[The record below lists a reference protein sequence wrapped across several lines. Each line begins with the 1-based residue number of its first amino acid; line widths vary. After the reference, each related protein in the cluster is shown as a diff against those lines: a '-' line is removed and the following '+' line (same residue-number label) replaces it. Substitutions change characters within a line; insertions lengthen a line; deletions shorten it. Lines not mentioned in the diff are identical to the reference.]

1 MVLVGSMALAGA
13 AAAQPVSFSVDVTPE
28 GARLRARGAAGVAVD
43 KHVSPQG
50 LRIAVSVPGDAVT
63 VVAAPDGSVT
73 VQRGGRAITVQ
84 ADSVLAD
91 HRERVHALTE
101 GSAALAALD
110 DLVVALRHDTRP
122 EATSLL
128 ATFALVR
135 ALHGDETGNA
145 LLAQHQQR
153 RPRRDPSV
161 GIRPA
166 AAQTRLGDTVSD
178 CWDEYERALSRNHD
192 RYNRCLSDYWWNQP
206 VQYACGLE
214 FAMVAELA
222 LFRLISCAG
231 GFPLG

>member
-1 MVLVGSMALAGA
+1 MLVAGSMALAGA
-13 AAAQPVSFSVDVTPE
+13 AAAQPVTFSVDVTPD
-28 GARLRARGAAGVAVD
+28 GARLRASGAGGVAVE
-43 KHVSPQG
+43 KQVSSQG
-50 LRIAVSVPGDAVT
+50 LRIAVSIPGDT
-63 VVAAPDGSVT
+63 VEVAATPDGSVT
-73 VQRGGRAITVQ
+73 LQRGGRAITVQ
-84 ADSVLAD
+84 ADSVLSD
-91 HRERVHALTE
+91 HQSRVRVLTE

-110 DLVVALRHDTRP
+110 DLVVALRDDTSP
-122 EATSLL
+122 QATSVL

-145 LLAQHQQR
+145 LLAQHHQR
-153 RPRRDPSV
+153 RPRRDASPAL
-161 GIRPA
+161 RPA

-214 FAMVAELA
+214 FAMVAELS

-231 GFPLG
+231 GFPLP